1 MATETTHSVRP
12 PQFSVSFSSEL
23 AAVPPYTVAS
33 IKLTAT
39 NSIRPPKS
47 SSDLASK
54 REMKPSASETETS
67 DSFVAVDID
76 ELSQQL
82 MANIKD
88 RSSSTPRVVSK
99 MMKKNLSRK
108 GSQGSGAEREKN
120 KTEQGDHHQGTGDE
134 SALSIRVATD
144 GEAASLNRAS
154 GPTAEAGR
162 RRRVGSRRPPSP
174 WLDPSR
180 VVIVFAA
187 LSSMGTLILLYF
199 TLFMGK
205 VTSANENA
213 W

>member
-88 RSSSTPRVVSK
+88 RSSSTPRVVSVY
-99 MMKKNLSRK
+99 MFL
-108 GSQGSGAEREKN
+108 
-120 KTEQGDHHQGTGDE
+120 TF
-134 SALSIRVATD
+134 LF
-144 GEAASLNRAS
+144 SLISCRF
-154 GPTAEAGR
+154 R
-162 RRRVGSRRPPSP
+162 RRFDSSELVSEDDEEESFKKRITRQRR
-174 WLDPSR
+174 R
-180 VVIVFAA
+180 AR
-187 LSSMGTLILLYF
+187 
-199 TLFMGK
+199 
-205 VTSANENA
+205 EE
-213 W
+213 